1 MIILALPFEF
11 EYFFAVRKEYSNL
24 CSIDP
29 FHFVNSTIKLFWC

>member
-24 CSIDP
+24 
-29 FHFVNSTIKLFWC
+29 FL